1 MSNLLLGFVDVY
13 PKRKRMRRQVP
24 TSSWTC
30 QSGLLPP
37 RLLPFTW
44 THWDGKYI
52 IKYMKIHENASKYM
66 ENTWKYMK
74 SWKYMNISSLR
85 FHPLHARFLE
95 FLRTADLDPS
105 RSLASPWSL
114 QDAVYKHIW
123 FVSLDVKPE
132 HLSWWI
138 NVPLNQ
144 STVISMGEKKKLD
157 QTWICH
163 HHFWWPKPCERKLPH
178 LQLLVRLHSSQ
189 PRQLDPIRL
198 RRK

>member
-114 QDAVYKHIW
+114 QDAVYKHIYLVCK
-123 FVSLDVKPE
+123 FGCQTRTSFMVDQCPFESI
-132 HLSWWI
+132 HCHFH
-138 NVPLNQ
+138 
-144 STVISMGEKKKLD
+144 GKKKTVGPNLD
-157 QTWICH
+157 LSPSFLMTEALWTEAAA
-163 HHFWWPKPCERKLPH
+163 PATSGSTP
-178 LQLLVRLHSSQ
+178 
-189 PRQLDPIRL
+189 
-198 RRK
+198 

>member
-1 MSNLLLGFVDVY
+1 MSNLLLGFVVDVY

-30 QSGLLPP
+30 QSGFLPP

-52 IKYMKIHENASKYM
+52 IKYMKMHQNTWKIHG
-66 ENTWKYMK
+66 NTWKYMK

-95 FLRTADLDPS
+95 CLRTADLDPS

-144 STVISMGEKKKLD
+144 STVISLGKKSVGPNLD
-157 QTWICH
+157 LSPSFLMTEALWTEAAA
-163 HHFWWPKPCERKLPH
+163 PATSGSTP
-178 LQLLVRLHSSQ
+178 
-189 PRQLDPIRL
+189 
-198 RRK
+198 

>member
-1 MSNLLLGFVDVY
+1 MFI
-13 PKRKRMRRQVP
+13 PKENE
-24 TSSWTC
+24 
-30 QSGLLPP
+30 
-37 RLLPFTW
+37 
-44 THWDGKYI
+44 WDGRSPQAPGPANPVFCHHDCCPSPELI
-52 IKYMKIHENASKYM
+52 EMENTSLNTWKYMKMHQNTWKIHG
-66 ENTWKYMK
+66 NTWKYMK

-95 FLRTADLDPS
+95 CLRTADLDPS

-144 STVISMGEKKKLD
+144 STVISWEKKSVGPNLD
-157 QTWICH
+157 LSPSFLMTEALWTEAAA
-163 HHFWWPKPCERKLPH
+163 PATSGSTP
-178 LQLLVRLHSSQ
+178 
-189 PRQLDPIRL
+189 
-198 RRK
+198 